1 MGRAEAVRGGQGG
14 GHPAAEGGEG
24 GGQRGGEEGEGVDC
38 GGERG
43 GDLGV
48 ADTEERGSRAE
59 EEEARRIALFRY
71 RSGLGLRAWGLIRLK
86 IRASG

>member
-1 MGRAEAVRGGQGG
+1 M
-14 GHPAAEGGEG
+14 
-24 GGQRGGEEGEGVDC
+24 DC

-86 IRASG
+86 IRASGRGLRVEGCGLRGRGRLRVLS